1 MSSIFD
7 DLMVTTRDPLYPMGY
22 NNRDE
27 NMMVEFNGIIH
38 SEAERVFYGMK
49 DCHILEAHPFK
60 TYQRLLK
67 CDPDTVYSEIAYF
80 RPFDLVQYLNDG
92 EEIDEGEINAI
103 IEYANINYD
112 FSTATLLAM
121 AGAIKNLF
129 QSSYL
134 KNVTFVLPDVSENNL
149 VYLMDIYTPEVINA
163 KCKFL
168 FPDPGK
174 TVIDAMKD
182 ELLDSA
188 NRNSPYTTIIT
199 NEYQLILD
207 VLRKYKEYK
216 ADTTLFLLRNHSQNM
231 KQSIKG
237 DSVVFEEL
245 FTTEILG
252 AINGN
257 TTDSQLR
264 NFDFPVKAKFGRF
277 NPFPYSTGSP
287 SFMTYA

>member
-1 MSSIFD
+1 
-7 DLMVTTRDPLYPMGY
+7 
-22 NNRDE
+22 
-27 NMMVEFNGIIH
+27 
-38 SEAERVFYGMK
+38 
-49 DCHILEAHPFK
+49 
-60 TYQRLLK
+60 
-67 CDPDTVYSEIAYF
+67 
-80 RPFDLVQYLNDG
+80 
-92 EEIDEGEINAI
+92 
-103 IEYANINYD
+103 
-112 FSTATLLAM
+112 
-121 AGAIKNLF
+121 
-129 QSSYL
+129 
-134 KNVTFVLPDVSENNL
+134 
-149 VYLMDIYTPEVINA
+149 MDTPEVINA
-163 KCKFL
+163 KWKVLC
-168 FPDPGK
+168 PEPGK
-174 TVIDAMKD
+174 KIVDTMKD

-188 NRNSPYTTIIT
+188 NHNSPYTTIIT

-207 VLRKYKEYK
+207 VLRNYKDYK

-257 TTDSQLR
+257 TTDAQLR